1 VDPTLA
7 NPYPHP
13 NQKDFH
19 YGSLLTDAIDEY
31 ERNASSRKGKKN
43 ANGEVASTTD
53 NKETDNTQREGKP
66 GKLDREDNEEV
77 ILPSGTK
84 KGGFV
89 VYRETVELMNALD
102 LEQ

>member
-1 VDPTLA
+1 M
-7 NPYPHP
+7 
-13 NQKDFH
+13 
-19 YGSLLTDAIDEY
+19 TDAIDEY
-31 ERNASSRKGKKN
+31 ERNASNREGKKN
-43 ANGEVASTTD
+43 ENGEVASTTD
-53 NKETDNTQREGKP
+53 NRETGNREREDKT